1 MPAGESLIVRTA
13 EAPGDPAKPSEDRI
27 FVTDNAVILLD
38 GATDYE
44 ARRYSGGWIAEQV
57 GQRLRNELIDDPGV
71 ELMKV
76 VESVIVELVDTYDL
90 TPGQAPSTTL
100 ALLRVHHD
108 QVDALVIADS
118 PIIIKQR
125 SGALAEVRDRRLD
138 QISSRY
144 PRPKGSPSHSDPDW
158 VDRYRS
164 IESHR
169 NQPDGFWTISASP
182 EAADEAVVAD
192 LPLSEFEAALLMTDG
207 VSVLK
212 DTYEPEGWASSF
224 DQLVAEPQVAVDRAV
239 YLERQD
245 ADCQRW
251 PRGKRHDDKAIASV
265 ATTGAR
271 VVPMP

>member
-1 MPAGESLIVRTA
+1 MPAGDSLIVRTA
-13 EAPGDPAKPSEDRI
+13 EAPGDPARPSEDRI
-27 FVTDNAVILLD
+27 FVTENAVIVLD

-44 ARRYSGGWIAEQV
+44 ARRYSGGWIAEQA
-57 GQRLRNELIDDPGV
+57 GQRLRDGLIEDPGV
-71 ELMKV
+71 DLVKL
-76 VESVIVELVDTYDL
+76 VESVIVDLVDTYDL

-118 PIIIKQR
+118 PIIIKRR
-125 SGALAEVRDRRLD
+125 SGALLEVRDRRLD
-138 QISSRY
+138 EISSRY
-144 PRPKGSPSHSDPDW
+144 PRPKGLPSRSDPDW
-158 VDRYRS
+158 VHRYES

-169 NQPDGFWTISASP
+169 NQPEGFWTISASP

-192 LPLSEFEAALLMTDG
+192 FPLNDFEAALLMTDG

-212 DTYEPEGWASSF
+212 DTYEPEGWESSF
-224 DQLVAEPQVAVDRAV
+224 DQFVAEPQAAVDRAA

-251 PRGKRHDDKAIASV
+251 PRGKCHDDKLVASV
-265 ATTGAR
+265 ATKS
-271 VVPMP
+271 P